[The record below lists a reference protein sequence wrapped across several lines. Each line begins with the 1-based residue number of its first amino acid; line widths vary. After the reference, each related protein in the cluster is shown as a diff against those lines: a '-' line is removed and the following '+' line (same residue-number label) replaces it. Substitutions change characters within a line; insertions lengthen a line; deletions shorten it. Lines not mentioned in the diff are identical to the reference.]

1 MKFPV
6 YTRTI
11 GDLTAWGGV
20 DPKDP
25 RQWAGGRGG
34 EMVKTLIRWL
44 KSLLGY
50 PMPPRPE
57 QVGEALVTMR
67 EARDCH
73 VAAIATA
80 CGVSY
85 EAAHKAIGHRNLPS
99 FLESPLLSNPIV
111 AVNSLKRLGRSPML
125 IGLTALLNGSATS
138 GKALVLLHDPDSPFL
153 SQHWVVWFGRSVDGT
168 HRLAWGNSQEF
179 VLKSD
184 AEMIDLVTK
193 GWPNCIIEA
202 R

>member
-1 MKFPV
+1 
-6 YTRTI
+6 
-11 GDLTAWGGV
+11 
-20 DPKDP
+20 
-25 RQWAGGRGG
+25 
-34 EMVKTLIRWL
+34 MVKTLLNWL
-44 KSLLGY
+44 KGLLGY

-67 EARDCH
+67 EARDCL
-73 VAAIATA
+73 VAAIATLL
-80 CGVSY
+80 GISY
-85 EAAHKAIGHRNLPS
+85 EAAHRLAWHFNLPW
-99 FLESPLLSNPIV
+99 FLESPLLSNPLN
-111 AVNSLKRLGRSPML
+111 AERALKKANANPRQ
-125 IGLTALLNGSATS
+125 IGLTNLLNGTARP
-138 GKALVLLHDPDSPFL
+138 GKVLVLVHDPDNPLFA
-153 SQHWVVWFGRSVDGT
+153 QHWVVWFGRSVDGT

>member
-1 MKFPV
+1 
-6 YTRTI
+6 
-11 GDLTAWGGV
+11 
-20 DPKDP
+20 
-25 RQWAGGRGG
+25 
-34 EMVKTLIRWL
+34 MVKTLLNWL
-44 KSLLGY
+44 KGLLGY
-50 PMPPRPE
+50 PTPPRPE

-67 EARDCH
+67 EARDCL
-73 VAAIATA
+73 VAAIATLL
-80 CGVSY
+80 GITY

-99 FLESPLLSNPIV
+99 FLESPLLSNPLI
-111 AVNSLKRLGRSPML
+111 AMRAIERLGKTPTL
-125 IGLTALLNGSATS
+125 IGLTTLLNSTAPAGAVVI
-138 GKALVLLHDPDSPFL
+138 LVHDPDSPFL

-179 VLKSD
+179 ILKSD

>member
-1 MKFPV
+1 
-6 YTRTI
+6 
-11 GDLTAWGGV
+11 
-20 DPKDP
+20 
-25 RQWAGGRGG
+25 
-34 EMVKTLIRWL
+34 MVKTLIRWL

-50 PMPPRPE
+50 PMPPQPE
-57 QVGEALVTMR
+57 QVGETLVTMR
-67 EARDCH
+67 EERDCL
-73 VAAIATA
+73 VAAIATLL
-80 CGVSY
+80 GISY

-99 FLESPLLSNPIV
+99 FLESPLLSNPMV
-111 AVNSLKRLGRSPML
+111 AVNSLTRLDAHPMR
-125 IGLTALLNGSATS
+125 IGLTAVLNATAAP
-138 GKALVLLHDPDSPFL
+138 GKVLVLLHDPDSPFL

-179 VLKSD
+179 IFKSD